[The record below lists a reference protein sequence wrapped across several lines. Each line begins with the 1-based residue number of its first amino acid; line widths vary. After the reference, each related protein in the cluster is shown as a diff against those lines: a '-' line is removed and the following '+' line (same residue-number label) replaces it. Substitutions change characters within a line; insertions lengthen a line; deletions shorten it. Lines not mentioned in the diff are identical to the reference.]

1 MTEVRN
7 QRSAVRNQRA
17 EINRRDAECAELLLC
32 ALCASSVVKSIS
44 DLRVL
49 ISGLCAMFFALSFPA
64 VAQQPAKVW
73 RIGVL
78 VSSSAS
84 LNASRDEA
92 LRQGL
97 HEMGYVE
104 GKNISM
110 EYRYAEGKLDRLS
123 DLAADLVR
131 LNPDI
136 IIVGG
141 TRVAV
146 AAKQATSTIP
156 IVVAGAGDLV
166 AAGVVHNLNRP
177 GGNVTGVSRLSSD
190 IIGTRVELLKE
201 IVPKVTRIATLLNPG
216 NPGNAASLREIELD
230 ALAQGIKLQ
239 LLAARSPEDLE
250 TAFRAAAKANALLV
264 MVDALFSSYRSRIV
278 ELAAKHRLPTIYD
291 RVDFVEAGGLISYGM
306 NLADLSRRAA
316 WYVDQILKG
325 AKPANLPLTEPTKFE
340 LVINLKAAKQ
350 IGLTIP
356 PNVLARADRVIR

>member
-1 MTEVRN
+1 
-7 QRSAVRNQRA
+7 
-17 EINRRDAECAELLLC
+17 
-32 ALCASSVVKSIS
+32 
-44 DLRVL
+44 
-49 ISGLCAMFFALSFPA
+49 
-64 VAQQPAKVW
+64 
-73 RIGVL
+73 
-78 VSSSAS
+78 
-84 LNASRDEA
+84 
-92 LRQGL
+92 
-97 HEMGYVE
+97 
-104 GKNISM
+104 
-110 EYRYAEGKLDRLS
+110 
-123 DLAADLVR
+123 
-131 LNPDI
+131 
-136 IIVGG
+136 
-141 TRVAV
+141 VAV

-166 AAGVVHNLNRP
+166 AAGLVHNLNRP

-201 IVPKVTRIATLLNPG
+201 IVPKVTRIATLLNPE
-216 NPGNAASLREIELD
+216 NPGYAASLREIELD

-250 TAFRAAAKANALLV
+250 SAFRAAAKANALLV
-264 MVDALFSSYRSRIV
+264 MVDALFSSYRARIV

-325 AKPANLPLTEPTKFE
+325 TKPANLPLTEPTKFE

-356 PNVLARADRVIR
+356 PNVLARADKVIR

>member
-1 MTEVRN
+1 MSFFRIQIPKLVLSGEGSKIQHRKI
-7 QRSAVRNQRA
+7 Q
-17 EINRRDAECAELLLC
+17 NRKLPVLVGALL
-32 ALCASSVVKSIS
+32 
-44 DLRVL
+44 
-49 ISGLCAMFFALSFPA
+49 FALGFA
-64 VAQQPAKVW
+64 AEAQEPAKTW

-97 HEMGYVE
+97 REIGYVE
-104 GKNISM
+104 GKNIIM
-110 EYRYAEGKLDRLS
+110 DYRYAEGKLDRLPE
-123 DLAADLVR
+123 LAADLVR
-131 LNPDI
+131 LKPDLI
-136 IIVGG
+136 LVGG

-166 AAGVVHNLNRP
+166 AAKLVDNLNRP
-177 GGNVTGVSRLSSD
+177 GGNVTGVSRLSPD

-201 IVPKVTRIATLLNPG
+201 VVPKVKRIATLLNPG
-216 NPGNAASLREIELD
+216 NPGYAASLREIELD

-239 LLAARSPEDLE
+239 LLAARGPDDLDK
-250 TAFRAAAKANALLV
+250 AFRAAAKESADAVLV
-264 MVDALFSSYRSRIV
+264 MVDAFFSSYRSRIV
-278 ELAAKHRLPTIYD
+278 ELAGKHRMPAIYD

-325 AKPANLPLTEPTKFE
+325 ATPATLPLTEPAKFE
-340 LVINLKAAKQ
+340 LVVNLKAAKQ

-356 PNVLARADRVIR
+356 QNVLVRADKVIH

>member
-1 MTEVRN
+1 VRGAFSL
-7 QRSAVRNQRA
+7 RPLCLCG
-17 EINRRDAECAELLLC
+17 EIDLG
-32 ALCASSVVKSIS
+32 
-44 DLRVL
+44 LRVL
-49 ISGLCAMFFALSFPA
+49 ICVLLLALSFPA
-64 VAQQPAKVW
+64 DAQEPAKIW

-78 VSSSAS
+78 VSSSPS

-97 HEMGYVE
+97 HEIGYVE
-104 GKNISM
+104 GKNIIM

-131 LNPDI
+131 LKPDVI
-136 IIVGG
+136 LAGG

-156 IVVAGAGDLV
+156 IVVTGAGDLV
-166 AAGVVHNLNRP
+166 AAGLVDNLNRP
-177 GGNVTGVSRLSSD
+177 GGNVTGVSRLSAD

-201 IVPKVTRIATLLNPG
+201 IVPKVTRLATLLNPE
-216 NPGNAASLREIELD
+216 NPGYAASLREIELD

-239 LLAARSPEDLE
+239 LLAARSPDDLE
-250 TAFRAAAKANALLV
+250 RAFRAAAKESANSLLV
-264 MVDALFSSYRSRIV
+264 MVDAMFSNYRSRIV
-278 ELAAKHRLPTIYD
+278 ELAAKHRLPAIYD

-306 NLADLSRRAA
+306 NLADLSRRAI

-325 AKPANLPLTEPTKFE
+325 AKPANLPLTEPAKFE
-340 LVINLKAAKQ
+340 LVINLKTAKQ

-356 PNVLARADRVIR
+356 PNVLARADKVIR

>member
-1 MTEVRN
+1 
-7 QRSAVRNQRA
+7 
-17 EINRRDAECAELLLC
+17 
-32 ALCASSVVKSIS
+32 VVKSIS
-44 DLRVL
+44 GLRVL
-49 ISGLCAMFFALSFPA
+49 ICVLLLALSFPA
-64 VAQQPAKVW
+64 DAQEPAKVW

-78 VSSSAS
+78 VSSSPS
-84 LNASRDEA
+84 LNASRDDA

-97 HEMGYVE
+97 HEIGYVE
-104 GKNISM
+104 GKNIIM

-131 LNPDI
+131 LKPDVI
-136 IIVGG
+136 LAGG

-166 AAGVVHNLNRP
+166 AAGLVDNLNRP
-177 GGNVTGVSRLSSD
+177 GGNVTGVSRLSAD

-201 IVPKVTRIATLLNPG
+201 IVPKVTRLATLLNPE
-216 NPGNAASLREIELD
+216 NPGYAASLREIELD

-239 LLAARSPEDLE
+239 LLAARSPDDLE
-250 TAFRAAAKANALLV
+250 RAFRAAAKESANSLLV
-264 MVDALFSSYRSRIV
+264 MVDAMFSNYRSRIV
-278 ELAAKHRLPTIYD
+278 ELAAKHRLPAIYD

-306 NLADLSRRAA
+306 NLADLSRRAI

-325 AKPANLPLTEPTKFE
+325 AKPANLPLTEPAKFE
-340 LVINLKAAKQ
+340 LVINLKTAKQ

-356 PNVLARADRVIR
+356 PNVLARADRVIQ

>member
-1 MTEVRN
+1 MMEVRD

-17 EINRRDAECAELLLC
+17 EIGCRDAKCAELFLC
-32 ALCASSVVKSIS
+32 ALCAFVVKSIS
-44 DLRVL
+44 GLRVL
-49 ISGLCAMFFALSFPA
+49 ICVLLLALSFPA
-64 VAQQPAKVW
+64 DAQEPAKVW

-78 VSSSAS
+78 VSSSPS

-97 HEMGYVE
+97 HEIGYVE
-104 GKNISM
+104 GKNIIM

-131 LNPDI
+131 LKPDVI
-136 IIVGG
+136 LAGG

-156 IVVAGAGDLV
+156 IVVTGAGDLV
-166 AAGVVHNLNRP
+166 AAGLVDNLNRP
-177 GGNVTGVSRLSSD
+177 GGNVTGVSRLSAD

-201 IVPKVTRIATLLNPG
+201 IVPKVTRLATLLNRE
-216 NPGNAASLREIELD
+216 NPGYAASLREIELD

-239 LLAARSPEDLE
+239 LLAARSPDDLE
-250 TAFRAAAKANALLV
+250 RAFRAAAKESANSLLV
-264 MVDALFSSYRSRIV
+264 MVDAMFSNYRSRIV
-278 ELAAKHRLPTIYD
+278 ELAAKHRLPAIYD

-306 NLADLSRRAA
+306 NLADLSRRAI

-325 AKPANLPLTEPTKFE
+325 AKPANLPLTEPAKFE
-340 LVINLKAAKQ
+340 LVINLKTAKQ

-356 PNVLARADRVIR
+356 PNVLARADRVIQ

>member
-1 MTEVRN
+1 MFFYRIQNLKLVLSEEGSKI
-7 QRSAVRNQRA
+7 Q
-17 EINRRDAECAELLLC
+17 NRKIQNRKFPVLMGALLC
-32 ALCASSVVKSIS
+32 AL
-44 DLRVL
+44 
-49 ISGLCAMFFALSFPA
+49 GFPA
-64 VAQQPAKVW
+64 EAQEPAKSW

-97 HEMGYVE
+97 REIGYVE
-104 GKNISM
+104 GKNIVM
-110 EYRYAEGKLDRLS
+110 DYRYAEGKLDRLPE
-123 DLAADLVR
+123 LAADLVR
-131 LNPDI
+131 LKPDLI
-136 IIVGG
+136 LVGG

-166 AAGVVHNLNRP
+166 AAKLVDSLNRP
-177 GGNVTGVSRLSSD
+177 GGNVTGVSRLSPD

-201 IVPKVTRIATLLNPG
+201 VVPKVKRIATLLNPG
-216 NPGNAASLREIELD
+216 NPGYAASLREIELD

-239 LLAARSPEDLE
+239 LLAARGPDDLDR
-250 TAFRAAAKANALLV
+250 AFSAAAKESANAVLV

-278 ELAAKHRLPTIYD
+278 ELAAKHRMPAIYD

-325 AKPANLPLTEPTKFE
+325 ATPATLPLTEPAKFE
-340 LVINLKAAKQ
+340 LVVNLKAAKQ

-356 PNVLARADRVIR
+356 QNVLVRADKVIH